1 MRKNPNV
8 IRLFIIV
15 LVLMSIGGYLLA
27 QDSETET
34 PEPANTM
41 SGMGGMDDMETEF
54 SVDEL
59 APLVRGLYEGEELF
73 FIHTEASDPDVAA
86 LLTDMM
92 GPEVIVVPSLAD
104 IDEDILAGVYVFTN
118 GLSGMGP
125 MGFQPDVFD
134 SVPGEDDYSPL
145 RTIQLVTWAED
156 ATPRLLDSVE
166 AIQAA
171 EADGE
176 LDIERSGMVVNMPI
190 LVWSEDSR

>member
-8 IRLFIIV
+8 IRFFIIV

-59 APLVRGLYEGEELF
+59 APLVRGLYDGEELF
-73 FIHTEASDPDVAA
+73 FIHTEASDPDVAT

-92 GPEVIVVPSLAD
+92 GPEVIVVPSLAE
-104 IDEDILAGVYVFTN
+104 IDEDILAYVYVFTN

-145 RTIQLVTWAED
+145 RAIQLVTWAED
-156 ATPRLLDSVE
+156 TTPRLLDNVE

-171 EADGE
+171 EAAGE
-176 LDIERSGMVVNMPI
+176 LDIERSGVVVNMPI
-190 LVWSEDSR
+190 LVWAGGTR

>member
-1 MRKNPNV
+1 MRKNRNV
-8 IRLFIIV
+8 IHLFIMT

-59 APLVRGLYEGEELF
+59 APLVRGLYDGEELF

-92 GPEVIVVPSLAD
+92 GPEVIVVPSLTE
-104 IDEDILAGVYVFTN
+104 IDEDILAYVYVFTN

-134 SVPGEDDYSPL
+134 SVPGDDDYSPL
-145 RTIQLVTWAED
+145 RTLQLVTWADD
-156 ATPRLLDSVE
+156 ATPRLLDNVE

-171 EADGE
+171 EAAGE
-176 LDIERSGMVVNMPI
+176 LIIEQPGIVVNMPI
-190 LVWSEDSR
+190 LVWADGQR

>member
-1 MRKNPNV
+1 MRKNRNV
-8 IRLFIIV
+8 IRVFIIV
-15 LVLMSIGGYLLA
+15 LILMSIGGYLLA

-59 APLVRGLYEGEELF
+59 APLVRGLYDGEELF
-73 FIHTEASDPDVAA
+73 FIHTEASDPDVGT

-92 GPEVIVVPSLAD
+92 GPEVIVVPSLAE
-104 IDEDILAGVYVFTN
+104 IDEDILANVYVFTN

-134 SVPGEDDYSPL
+134 SVPGDEDYSPL

-156 ATPRLLDSVE
+156 ATARLLDSVE

-176 LDIERSGMVVNMPI
+176 LDIERSGIVVNMPI